1 MIDSVSHPDSG
12 VPYIPVARAQDPH
25 VKVHDLALLEFAG
38 PDAEV
43 AKRFFTGF
51 GLQYRQ
57 GDDGSLEF
65 SAEAGAPVAVIY
77 RQAAKALFV
86 GPTFA
91 VNTVE
96 ELEQLAARTGAA
108 PPARLTLPGHPLG
121 VTLTDP
127 NGVTVK
133 VGHFE
138 EWRALPACGEA
149 PAVNRGDSKSRIN
162 ATRRPPR
169 GSSRVLRLGHMV
181 LGTPAWEGTARF
193 YIVTLGLIPSDV
205 QALPDGRPAVA
216 FLRCDRGDQPTD
228 HHTFVVA
235 RLPVMDFEHAA
246 FEVPDL
252 DEVGMGGQIL
262 REGGFR
268 HAWGIGRHIL
278 GSQIFDYWF
287 GPDGRKFE
295 HFADGDLFDAARP
308 TRYHAMST
316 AGLSQWGPP
325 VPSAFL
331 RPKLGFHEVLQL
343 MRNLFGNSGFGFRE
357 LKLMASALRSTSLP
371 D

>member
-1 MIDSVSHPDSG
+1 MTDQRVHPDSG
-12 VPYIPVARAQDPH
+12 TPYQAVPRATNPH
-25 VKVHDLALLEFAG
+25 AKVHDLALLEFAG
-38 PDAEV
+38 PDTKTATT
-43 AKRFFTGF
+43 FFTSF
-51 GLQYRQ
+51 GLQCREQ
-57 GDDGSLEF
+57 QDGSLEF
-65 SAEAGAPVAVIY
+65 SAAAGAPAAVLY
-77 RQAAKALFV
+77 RPARQAKFI

-91 VNTVE
+91 VATVE
-96 ELEQLAARTGAA
+96 ELARLAEKAGAA
-108 PPARLTLPGHPLG
+108 PPAPLAIPGAPPG
-121 VTLTDP
+121 VVLTDP

-133 VGHFE
+133 VGYFE
-138 EWRALPACGEA
+138 TWRALPHCDA
-149 PAVNRGDSKSRIN
+149 PPATNRGDDKPRIN

-169 GSSRVLRLGHMV
+169 VPSRVLRLGHMV
-181 LGTPAWEGTARF
+181 LGTPDWEATARF
-193 YIVTLGLIPSDV
+193 YIDTLGLIPSDV

-216 FLRCDRGDQPTD
+216 FLRCDRGDRPTD

-235 RLPVMDFEHAA
+235 RLPVVDFEHAA
-246 FEVPDL
+246 FEVADL

-262 REGGFR
+262 QEGGFR
-268 HAWGIGRHIL
+268 RAWGIGRHIL

-308 TRYHAMST
+308 TRYHPMSV

-331 RPKLGFHEVLQL
+331 RPRLGWHEVKQL
-343 MRNLFGNSGFGFRE
+343 VRNLLGKSNFGFRE
-357 LKLMASALRSTSLP
+357 LRLLSGAMRSSSLP